1 MNPERQEEMIL
12 DSYEQFY
19 RAFEVQSRTQAKPV
33 NLRSENPAAAWF
45 AQYAP
50 AFGIT
55 PKADS
60 SK

>member
-1 MNPERQEEMIL
+1 MIL

-19 RAFEVQSRTQAKPV
+19 RAFEVQPRTQAKPV

-55 PKADS
+55 PKAGS